1 MTESPNHP
9 ILVPSRVEGTGIPKH
24 ARVVIIGGGIT
35 GTSIA
40 YHLTKMGVRDVVLLD
55 KGELTSG
62 STWHAAGMVTHFH
75 TSPTLMRMRKYS
87 IDLYRALDEGAGNW
101 HEVGSLRVASSP
113 DQFLFLK
120 RQVGLAKALGL
131 NVEIISPRDCIEIYP
146 WLTDK
151 DLYGGLYLPTDGWI
165 DPSGATMEIARR
177 AKQNGAQIFTNV
189 RVMEIS
195 REPSTRSGDGKIRG
209 VTTDAGWIQTDCVV
223 NAGGMWGRQ
232 VGEML
237 GVNLPMTPL
246 GHQHLLARV
255 PDFTFPKNAPCLRDP
270 ENLVYMREEVG
281 GMLIGGF
288 ELEPREWAMDGVP
301 WDFTQKLL
309 PPDWELFAPILEGAI
324 RRVPMLEKADAVNLV
339 HGPEAITPDSKPLL
353 GPVPGVPGF
362 WAACGLSHTGF
373 GAGAAIGEIIAEWIV
388 NGEPPYDVTEL
399 NVRRFGEIYR
409 DKNYASER
417 AKEAYKYYYWL
428 RFPHDENERAREKRK
443 SPLDDKLLA
452 LGAVFGE
459 KNGWERSNY
468 FETKD
473 EGRTTKENSLIRPSS
488 SVVGR
493 RAGAAQRATGW
504 FDTPFFEHTRA
515 EHRAARESVALW
527 DMTSFGK
534 IDVRGA
540 DALEFLNYLADNDLD
555 KPVGTVTYTQFLN
568 PRGGIESDVTIARMG
583 EEHFR
588 VICGSNFVA
597 SDLGWMVMQETRNG
611 KREIVIADVTEE
623 FVTIGMW
630 GPNAR
635 DVLERATRDDVSNA
649 NFPYMTGTFI
659 SVADAR
665 VWAQRVTYVGEL
677 GWEFYIL
684 NADAPRVWDALFNA
698 GREFEIRAAGYKALE
713 SLRLEKGYRYW
724 SSDITPNE
732 NPYEAG
738 LGFCVKL
745 HKANFVGKE
754 ALTKIKQNGIPR
766 KLATITLEKNMGL
779 YGGEP
784 IYHNG
789 ALLGRLR
796 SGGYGYTVGKSIGYV
811 YLPIEIAVIGTPL
824 EIEIFGERFPARV
837 DADVLYDAKG
847 ERIRA

>member
-1 MTESPNHP
+1 MQTFLQSPNHP
-9 ILVPSRVEGTGIPKH
+9 ITQFPSH
-24 ARVVIIGGGIT
+24 ARVVIIGGGIA

-40 YHLTKMGVRDVVLLD
+40 YHLTKIGVRDVVLLD

-87 IDLYRALDEGAGNW
+87 IDLYRAMDNGAGNW
-101 HEVGSLRVASSP
+101 HQVGSLRVASSH

-120 RQVGLAKALGL
+120 RQVGLAKAIGL
-131 NVEIISPRDCIEIYP
+131 NVEIISPRECLEIYP
-146 WLTDK
+146 WMTDK
-151 DLYGGLYLPTDGWI
+151 DLYGGMYLPTDGWI
-165 DPSGATMEIARR
+165 DPSGATMEIAQR
-177 AKQNGAQIFTNV
+177 AKENGAQIFTQT

-195 REPSTRSGDGKIRG
+195 RDVNGKISS
-209 VTTDAGWIQTDCVV
+209 VITDAGSIQTDCIV

-232 VGEML
+232 IGEML

-255 PDFTFPKNAPCLRDP
+255 PDFTFPKNTPCLRDP

-309 PPDWELFAPILEGAI
+309 PPDWELFAPIMEGAI

-373 GAGAAIGEIIAEWIV
+373 GAGAAIGEIISEWIV

-443 SPLDDKLLA
+443 SPLDEKLLE

-459 KNGWERSNY
+459 KNRWERVNY
-468 FETKD
+468 FETRD
-473 EGRTTKENSLIRPSS
+473 WRLEGAAASSLQPP
-488 SVVGR
+488 VYGH

-504 FDTPFFEHTRA
+504 FDTPFFKQAGE
-515 EHRAARESVALW
+515 EHRAARERVAIW

-534 IDVRGA
+534 IDVRGT
-540 DALEFLNYLADNDLD
+540 DPLNFLNHLADNDLN
-555 KPVGTVTYTQFLN
+555 KPVGTITYTQFLN

-583 EEHFR
+583 EDYFR

-597 SDLGWMVMQETRNG
+597 SDLGWMVMQKARNE
-611 KREIVIADVTEE
+611 KREIEITDVTEE
-623 FVTIGMW
+623 FAAIGMW

-635 DVLERATRDDVSNA
+635 DVLERATSGDVSNE
-649 NFPYMTGTFI
+649 NFPYMTGKFI
-659 SVADAR
+659 LIEDAR

-677 GWEFYIL
+677 GWEFYML
-684 NADAPRVWDALFNA
+684 NADAPRVWDALYNA
-698 GREFEIRAAGYKALE
+698 GREFEICPAGYKALE

-724 SSDITPNE
+724 STDITPNE

-745 HKANFVGKE
+745 SKENFVGKD
-754 ALTKIKQNGIPR
+754 ALAQIKRDGIAR

-784 IYHNG
+784 IYYNG
-789 ALLGRLR
+789 ELLGRLR
-796 SGGYGYTVGKSIGYV
+796 SGGYGYTVGKSIGFV
-811 YLPIEIAVIGTPL
+811 YLPIDVATIGTPL
-824 EIEIFGERFPARV
+824 EVEIFGERFSARV
-837 DADVLYDAKG
+837 DMDVLYDAKG